1 MSNSFDFELKAA
13 DQASATIIRIDEALR
28 KLRPQLDQT
37 REGLKFGGQ
46 DSGDQID
53 GLAGRLGAMS
63 RAARDNVQYIGDMVP
78 PLKMVGE
85 LAVKYGGM
93 AGRLGLIGAGTYAVA
108 KGSLAAADALKQ
120 AARNAYDLNISAK
133 NAGMRVDDFSRLSG
147 AMQILG
153 ADSESASS
161 SVEGLFKTFNDAAAG
176 NNSGVLAVMSQIGAQ
191 ITKNK
196 DGTVDVLKTLES
208 IARIFPGL
216 RPEMQKTVADAL
228 GLTPETLSLMR
239 EGNRLKELLA
249 KADKFGLTVDPA
261 INNQLTELN
270 QTINELGAA
279 WDGLKNRTTQKL
291 SGALLSDGSVKDGL
305 EGAEDILTNGLDSI
319 SLAHF
324 LGATRGKEADQLRW
338 GYNNPEFYKSL
349 GTMDKVGLDF
359 GVMTDGFRDRYKDWM
374 RPVNAAEQ
382 LQNDMSNVLRPVPGN
397 APVPY
402 DQPGNNAR
410 GLRNHNPGNLR
421 DAPNTAGKDVDSN
434 GSFSVFRSDK
444 DGLAAQA
451 RQLMLYG
458 DRGNNT
464 LDGII
469 HTYAP
474 AKENK
479 TQKYIDDVSRM
490 TGYKP
495 ADRLNLHDSETLR
508 PLMAAMIKK
517 ENGTQPFSR
526 DQIDAAIT
534 DAIFDDRWRGL
545 RDANVLARQRGGR
558 ATPGID
564 HGEDSPNQQRDT
576 TSDVNFNERSNPNIF
591 SQPQPDIS
599 GIPQAIK
606 TAFEENPLKLDVTF
620 TNGKTGERQTH
631 SVNNGGRV
639 VYPMSTR

>member
-46 DSGDQID
+46 ESGDQID

-191 ITKNK
+191 IAKNK

-279 WDGLKNRTTQKL
+279 WDGLKNRTTQKV

-305 EGAEDILTNGLDSI
+305 EGAGDILTNGLDSI

-382 LQNDMSNVLRPVPGN
+382 LRNDMSNVLRPVPGN

-402 DQPGNNAR
+402 DQRGNNAR

-421 DAPNTAGKDVDSN
+421 SAPNTVGFDGGFSQF
-434 GSFSVFRSDK
+434 GSDA
-444 DGLAAQA
+444 DGLAAMS

-464 LDGII
+464 LNGII

-474 AKENK
+474 ATENK
-479 TQKYIDDVSRM
+479 TQNYIDDVSRQ
-490 TGYKP
+490 TGYNP
-495 ADRLNLHDSETLR
+495 TERINLHEPETLQR
-508 PLMAAMIKK
+508 LMAAMIQK

-526 DQIDAAIT
+526 DQIAGGINES
-534 DAIFDDRWRGL
+534 IFNDQWSGL
-545 RDANVLARQRGGR
+545 RDANILSQQRG
-558 ATPGID
+558 
-564 HGEDSPNQQRDT
+564 
-576 TSDVNFNERSNPNIF
+576 SDNLSSAVRS
-591 SQPQPDIS
+591 
-599 GIPQAIK
+599 
-606 TAFEENPLKLDVTF
+606 AFEDNPVRVDVTLINNQ
-620 TNGKTGERQTH
+620 TGDRQSSTAASGGK
-631 SVNNGGRV
+631 V
-639 VYPMSTR
+639 VFPMRN